1 MLLGYSLCTVTMD
14 KALVANHLISS
25 CSVSRHPLHFLYQGC
40 SLDNIATHRSDIFHD
55 WFGLVEV
62 VASCKNCQDILRIK
76 TVE

>member
-1 MLLGYSLCTVTMD
+1 MYSNYAQAFGCKSTHLKLLCITTSPT
-14 KALVANHLISS
+14 
-25 CSVSRHPLHFLYQGC
+25 FLYQGC
-40 SLDNIATHRSDIFHD
+40 SLDNTATHRSDIFHD